1 MKKLPILILMA
12 FVLPFSACNGQGK
25 EQKKDSQNAQ
35 TMEQTTTKDFMA
47 LAAERYSVRHF
58 SPKTVEQE
66 KIDLILEAGKLAP
79 TAVNSQPQ
87 MIYVLRSEDAVAK
100 ANKFSPCMYGAP
112 QAFLFCYD
120 DNRVCRRGDNG
131 NYGEIDVTIVLTHMM
146 LEAWNLG
153 IGTYPV
159 GAFKQDEAKALLGL
173 PDNIHPILLMP
184 FGYPADDAKP
194 SDRHS
199 AYRNMDEMVEYK

>member
-1 MKKLPILILMA
+1 MKKYTLLLLMA
-12 FVLPFSACNGQGK
+12 LALPLCACNGQ
-25 EQKKDSQNAQ
+25 KKDQKN
-35 TMEQTTTKDFMA
+35 EQTVETTVKKDFMDI
-47 LAAERYSVRHF
+47 AAERYSVRHF
-58 SPKTVEQE
+58 SSQAVEQE

-100 ANKFSPCMYGAP
+100 ANQFSPCMYGAP
-112 QAFLFCYD
+112 HAFLFCYD
-120 DNRVCRRGDNG
+120 DNRVCRRGENG
-131 NYGEIDVTIVLTHMM
+131 NFGEIDVTIVLTHMM

-153 IGTYPV
+153 IGTCCV
-159 GAFKQDEAKALLGL
+159 GAFRQDEAKALLGL

-194 SDRHS
+194 SDRHK
-199 AYRNMDEMVEYK
+199 AYRNMNEMVEYK